1 MLAHKVC
8 NISIYVHWPF
18 CLSLCPYC
26 DFNSHVAEQID
37 QQQWLDSYIK
47 EINHFA
53 YKIKGRNVAS
63 IFFGGGTPSLMQPY
77 VVEGIINEIAKLAS
91 LDNSCEITLEANPT
105 SYEASKFQE
114 FKKAGIN
121 RISLGIQSLKD
132 ADLKT
137 LGRKHSARE
146 AIAAIKSASTIFSNY
161 SFDLIYARPNQ
172 TLEEWQEEMKL
183 ALELAGSHLS
193 LYQLTIEKG
202 TPFFTL
208 FRSKQMSL
216 PADDVSANMYEWTN
230 DYLNS
235 NGYQRYEISNYAKD
249 GKQCRHNLCYWH
261 YGEYIGIGPGA
272 HSRLHGKTLVE
283 TCMMLHSPDKWLASV
298 AKDNQGIQLKTK
310 LTQTELVEEII
321 MMGTRLESGII
332 DDVLY
337 QLSGLKFADILDLK
351 TIEQYMEQ
359 GLLSL
364 QDNILRLT
372 DKGLLLHNYII
383 PRVLASSTR

>member
-1 MLAHKVC
+1 MK
-8 NISIYVHWPF
+8 NENRRDISIYVHWPF

-26 DFNSHVAEQID
+26 DFNSHVGGQID
-37 QQQWLDSYIK
+37 QQQWLKSYIK
-47 EINHFA
+47 EINYFA

-77 VVEGIINEIAKLAS
+77 VVEGIINEIVKLAR
-91 LDNSCEITLEANPT
+91 LDPLCEISLEANPT
-105 SYEASKFQE
+105 SYEATKFQG
-114 FKKAGIN
+114 FKQAGIN

-132 ADLKT
+132 SDLRG
-137 LGRKHSARE
+137 LGRKHSAKE

-172 TLEEWQEEMKL
+172 TLKEWQEEMKL
-183 ALELAGSHLS
+183 ALELAGSHIS

-208 FRSKQMSL
+208 FRNKQMIL

-235 NGYQRYEISNYAKD
+235 NSYQRYEISNYAKV
-249 GKQCRHNLCYWH
+249 GSECKHNLCYWN
-261 YGEYIGIGPGA
+261 YGEYVGIGPGA
-272 HSRLHGKTLVE
+272 HSRLHGEALVE
-283 TCMMLHSPDKWLASV
+283 TCMMLHPPTKWLESV
-298 AKDNQGIQLKTK
+298 AKNNHGIQLKSK
-310 LTQTELVEEII
+310 LTTTELVEEII
-321 MMGTRLESGII
+321 MMGTRLASGIS

-337 QLSGLKFADILDLK
+337 QLAGLRFNDALHLE
-351 TIEQYMEQ
+351 TTEQYGKQ

-364 QDNILRLT
+364 QNNILRLT
-372 DKGLLLHNYII
+372 EQGLLLHNYIVPRILTQI
-383 PRVLASSTR
+383 P